1 MAGWPHWLNGH
12 VAVGVLSLFSHVRL
26 CDPINC
32 STPGFPDFHCLPKLA
47 QTNVHWVND
56 AIQPS
61 HPLPPPSPPAPQS
74 LPASG
79 SFPMSQLFASGGQST
94 AASVSVKNQNSKQ
107 HYQALSVNYRFP
119 WLSWEAWGTAR
130 EDQQG
135 LGSPRDLLL
144 GQFSHL
150 WNEMTTLQGCHG
162 FMFVKGTQSTD
173 SLTS

>member
-1 MAGWPHWLNGH
+1 MSSFLWPHGLQHARPPCPLLAPGTCSNSYPSSWWCH
-12 VAVGVLSLFSHVRL
+12 PTISSSAAPLSS
-26 CDPINC
+26 
-32 STPGFPDFHCLPKLA
+32 CLK
-47 QTNVHWVND
+47 
-56 AIQPS
+56 S
-61 HPLPPPSPPAPQS
+61 SPES
-74 LPASG
+74 E